1 MEPGVGQA
9 LVLVTLPFIPLSYEG
24 ASQKPGSLDWI
35 SQSRGEPRSHP
46 FQRLSHC
53 LCHML
58 PLPKGGAGLPA
69 CLGQ

>member
-46 FQRLSHC
+46 FQRLENIEGEEP
-53 LCHML
+53 L
-58 PLPKGGAGLPA
+58 PLSHAA
-69 CLGQ
+69 FS